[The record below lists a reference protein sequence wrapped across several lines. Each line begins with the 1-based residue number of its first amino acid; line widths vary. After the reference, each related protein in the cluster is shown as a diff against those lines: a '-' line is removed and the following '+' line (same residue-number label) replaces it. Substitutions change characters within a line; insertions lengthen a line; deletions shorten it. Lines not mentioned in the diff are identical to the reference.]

1 MVGMTA
7 FDESLHPRSH
17 AGQFSAK
24 RNDAPAQTLDV
35 PITDPFSHQAAFPI
49 PDADRAVFVGAATF
63 REIDDLFIA
72 RPRDRG
78 YTADLTLRWAGIAR
92 GRELRAAGDAGIP
105 TSLPEANP
113 FAHTQNDVELF
124 DMFTQITEEPP
135 GDGEMS
141 SSQWTNWVLRITE
154 QYGARR
160 AELVHVGILGAYRI

>member
-1 MVGMTA
+1 MVGMTT
-7 FDESLHPRSH
+7 FDESLHPRGN
-17 AGQFSAK
+17 AGRFAAK
-24 RNDAPAQTLDV
+24 RNDAPAQTLDA
-35 PITDPFSHQAAFPI
+35 PIADPFSHQAAFPI
-49 PDADRAVFVGAATF
+49 PDADREVFAEAATF
-63 REIDDLFIA
+63 RDIDDLYIA

-124 DMFTQITEEPP
+124 EMYTQITEEPP

-141 SSQWTNWVLRITE
+141 SNQWSNWVLRLTE
-154 QYGARR
+154 QYNARR
-160 AELVHVGILGAYRI
+160 MELVRADVLGSYRM